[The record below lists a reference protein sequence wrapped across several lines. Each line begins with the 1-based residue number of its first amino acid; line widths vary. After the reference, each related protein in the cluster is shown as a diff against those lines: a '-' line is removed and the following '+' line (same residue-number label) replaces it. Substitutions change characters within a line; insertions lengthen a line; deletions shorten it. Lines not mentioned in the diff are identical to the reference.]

1 MYIWE
6 MCDVHEDN
14 SNYLTLYIISNQ
26 GMPSFSA
33 FVDLLL
39 TSTASNLKQ
48 ARWSMEVFL
57 SQCNEDLKITHDTD
71 FLVLSLV
78 HRDFSQC
85 SYDIMCCRW
94 FSQCNFMLSTLLWN
108 LCPALLLKLCLYK
121 VVFLYPVML
130 LMFKMS
136 YIFFKM
142 YIFSF

>member
-1 MYIWE
+1 MS
-6 MCDVHEDN
+6 DVNEDN
-14 SNYLTLYIISNQ
+14 SNHLTLYIISNQ

-48 ARWSMEVFL
+48 AWWSMEVFL
-57 SQCNEDLKITHDTD
+57 SPCNEDLKITHDTD

-108 LCPALLLKLCLYK
+108 LCPALFLKLYLYK
-121 VVFLYPVML
+121 VLFLYRVML
-130 LMFKMS
+130 MMFKMS
-136 YIFFKM
+136 
-142 YIFSF
+142 